1 MTAWVVLLAVYGFSG
16 FPLPAP
22 VMAGLRFQTA
32 ASQGGE
38 YPAFL
43 NGTWSQT
50 GWWYY
55 YLVTL
60 LYKFPLPFLLLLVAG
75 GATLVLRRLREPN
88 TLWVLLPPLLLLY
101 VLSFHYAKDYGVR
114 YLLPAIPFLVLLAG
128 HGVDALLR

>member
-1 MTAWVVLLAVYGFSG
+1 
-16 FPLPAP
+16 
-22 VMAGLRFQTA
+22 
-32 ASQGGE
+32 
-38 YPAFL
+38 L

-128 HGVDALLR
+128 HGVDALLRWGSRGVACAVALLLWQL